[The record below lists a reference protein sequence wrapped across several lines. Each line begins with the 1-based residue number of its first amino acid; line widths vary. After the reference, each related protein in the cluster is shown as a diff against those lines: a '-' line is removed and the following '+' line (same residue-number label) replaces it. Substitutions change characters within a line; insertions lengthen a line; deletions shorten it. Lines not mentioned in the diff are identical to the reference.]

1 MVLPADA
8 DVNAVGALSDFPSRW
23 TTHAAPRPSADTTV
37 GRTAEVAFQFE
48 FLVLLIFLEVGHA
61 RTILGAM
68 VVFSE
73 IFFET
78 REAIQRSITAT
89 LTGRGTLG
97 GCEYAPNQQ
106 QKHNQRASLL
116 RHLTYD

>member
-23 TTHAAPRPSADTTV
+23 TTHAASRPSADTTV
-37 GRTAEVAFQFE
+37 GRTAEVAFE

-61 RTILGAM
+61 RAVLGAI
-68 VVFSE
+68 VVCSE

-78 REAIQRSITAT
+78 GEALQRVVAT
-89 LTGRGTLG
+89 LTDRGTFRS
-97 GCEYAPNQQ
+97 CEYAPNQQ
-106 QKHNQRASLL
+106 QKHNQRASVL
-116 RHLTYD
+116 RHLTDD